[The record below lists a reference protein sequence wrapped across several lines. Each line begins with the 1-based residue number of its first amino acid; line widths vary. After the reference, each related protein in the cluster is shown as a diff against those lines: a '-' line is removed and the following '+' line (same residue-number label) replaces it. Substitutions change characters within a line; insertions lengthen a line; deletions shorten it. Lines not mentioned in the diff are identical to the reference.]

1 MERKGRGG
9 KGRGGNVQFHHLL
22 LSNLTT
28 ESRNTAAA
36 ENSSPKTTLANY
48 AVENFTKTQK
58 NTLFWIETSIS
69 VSEFCKYKMLMFQVL
84 LEVSAKDQDVVQVNL
99 H

>member
-9 KGRGGNVQFHHLL
+9 KGRRGNVQFHHLL

-58 NTLFWIETSIS
+58 IHFFGLRRQLASLNFVNTK
-69 VSEFCKYKMLMFQVL
+69 C
-84 LEVSAKDQDVVQVNL
+84 
-99 H
+99 